1 MTRAFRAAVSA
12 ALVTAL
18 MAALHSGAGSAQTT
32 ELESGESEKK
42 AVEQAADDLTGTTT
56 AGSTGKAESDA
67 TGKAE
72 SDATGKAE
80 SDATETTPTATE
92 PVSVKPAKKISK
104 PFEPTEKIEAESVIS
119 FPANI

>member
-1 MTRAFRAAVSA
+1 
-12 ALVTAL
+12 

-56 AGSTGKAESDA
+56 AGSTGKAESDATGKTESDA